1 MFFDFGA
8 GEIIG
13 LAILAMVLVGPDKL
27 PHFAVEA
34 AKVVKK
40 LRGLATTATNE
51 LKENLGPGFEDLKP
65 ADLNPKTFVKKQ
77 IESALDEGPAKPKV
91 RPEHKIDPD
100 LLSPFQVQ
108 SLMHSPRS
116 MTQSSTVPLP
126 NLEWCNPSLRQVI
139 E

>member
-8 GEIIG
+8 GEIVG
-13 LAILAMVLVGPDKL
+13 LAILAMILVGPDKL
-27 PHFAVEA
+27 PQFAVEA

-77 IESALDEGPAKPKV
+77 IESVLDEGEAKPKV
-91 RPEHKIDPD
+91 RPESKIDPD
-100 LLSPFQVQ
+100 LL
-108 SLMHSPRS
+108 
-116 MTQSSTVPLP
+116 
-126 NLEWCNPSLRQVI
+126 
-139 E
+139 